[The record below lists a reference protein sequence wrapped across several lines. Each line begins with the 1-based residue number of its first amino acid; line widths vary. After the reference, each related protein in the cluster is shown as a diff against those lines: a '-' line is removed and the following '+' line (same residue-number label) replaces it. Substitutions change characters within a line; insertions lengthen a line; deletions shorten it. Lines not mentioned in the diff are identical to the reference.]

1 MDFTDIY
8 PFLVALLIGALIGT
22 ERQRRLAEDKVRGVA
37 GLRTFTLIAL
47 LGALCAYLAS
57 QFGPMF
63 AVAAFASFT
72 ILVGI
77 AYASSAA
84 TLGRIDFTAAVAA
97 VVTFSLGML
106 TTLTDGILL
115 AVALAILVT
124 WILATRAISHRYVE
138 ALTETDLLDTLK
150 MGIIALVIYPLLPD
164 TPIGPYDIINPREIW
179 LMVVLVSLIGYV
191 GYVLIRILGPERGLT
206 LTGILGGLV
215 SSTAV
220 TISMS
225 AEVKYNKD
233 LLYPAVFATA
243 IASCTMFLRILV
255 IVLVL
260 NRELFLALLPHLAVM
275 AIVGVALAYRF
286 FSKSPPVG
294 KKLEIKDPFKIIPAL
309 EFGLFFAIVLVVSK
323 FAITYFGDLGAYA
336 ASMIAGLADVD
347 AIVLS
352 MATLS
357 KETLDLTVAA
367 NAITLA
373 AMTNTFVKLAI
384 SYFLG
389 TVEFGNKMATI
400 FIPMVIA
407 GIIVVFI
414 S

>member
-1 MDFTDIY
+1 
-8 PFLVALLIGALIGT
+8 
-22 ERQRRLAEDKVRGVA
+22 
-37 GLRTFTLIAL
+37 
-47 LGALCAYLAS
+47 
-57 QFGPMF
+57 
-63 AVAAFASFT
+63 
-72 ILVGI
+72 
-77 AYASSAA
+77 
-84 TLGRIDFTAAVAA
+84 
-97 VVTFSLGML
+97 
-106 TTLTDGILL
+106 
-115 AVALAILVT
+115 
-124 WILATRAISHRYVE
+124 
-138 ALTETDLLDTLK
+138 
-150 MGIIALVIYPLLPD
+150 
-164 TPIGPYDIINPREIW
+164 
-179 LMVVLVSLIGYV
+179 
-191 GYVLIRILGPERGLT
+191 
-206 LTGILGGLV
+206 LGGLV

-225 AEVKYNKD
+225 AEVKDNKD